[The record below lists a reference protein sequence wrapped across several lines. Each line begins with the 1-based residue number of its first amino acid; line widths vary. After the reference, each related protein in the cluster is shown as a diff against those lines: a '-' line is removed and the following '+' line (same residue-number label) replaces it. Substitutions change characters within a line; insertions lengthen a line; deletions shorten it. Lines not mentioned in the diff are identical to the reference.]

1 MHDLLKELL
10 DRTPEWRVQHPP
22 KKSRHVKLR
31 DTASPGWI
39 AFDDIEF
46 HLPEPLT
53 ADELAQCLVELTR
66 SSPLPHMKHGET
78 EHYRLFYD
86 QQHPGEIVLKRK

>member
-10 DRTPEWRVQHPP
+10 DRTTEWNDQQQH
-22 KKSRHVKLR
+22 RNLRCVKLR
-31 DTASPGWI
+31 DTTSSGWI

-66 SSPLPHMKHGET
+66 CSPRQQMTHGET

-86 QQHPGEIVLKRK
+86 QQQPGEIVLERK